1 MIPEPDKVKV
11 YLVDDHPVV
20 RAGLRAILEEYPV
33 IKVIGEAGLGSVALK
48 EIPSARPDVV
58 LLDLRLPDQDG
69 CELCCLLKALRE
81 PPRVLILT
89 SFGGDDRI
97 LAAMGSGAD
106 GYLLKDNRD
115 DVLVAAITMVASGG
129 TVWPCLSDRD
139 LGKGMPRGAAQPG
152 GLLARLSPQELRV
165 LAVLTEGKTNK
176 EIAAHFGVS
185 EKTVRNQVSS
195 LMQKLGVER
204 RAQAAACYARFH
216 SLP

>member
-1 MIPEPDKVKV
+1 MITEPDKVRV

-33 IKVIGEAGLGSVALK
+33 IKVIGEASLGSVALK
-48 EIPSARPDVV
+48 EIPVVQPDVV

-69 CELCCLLKALRE
+69 CSLCCLLKALRE

-97 LAAMGSGAD
+97 LAAMGAGAD

-129 TVWPCLSDRD
+129 TVWPCLSDPD
-139 LGKGMPRGAAQPG
+139 SGKGPRGPSQPG

-165 LAVLTEGKTNK
+165 LAVLTDGKTNK
-176 EIAAHFGVS
+176 EIAARFEVS

-204 RAQAAACYARFH
+204 RAQAAAYYARFH
-216 SLP
+216 TSP